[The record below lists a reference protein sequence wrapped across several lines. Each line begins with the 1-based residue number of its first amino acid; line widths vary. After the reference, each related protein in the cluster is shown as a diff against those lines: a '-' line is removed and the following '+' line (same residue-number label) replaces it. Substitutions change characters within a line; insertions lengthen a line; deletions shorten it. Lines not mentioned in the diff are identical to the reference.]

1 MGLRFKNGQKV
12 SLKMVKRVVM
22 HVGLGKTGTRTIQT
36 TLSRSRP
43 ALARMGVVYPGDATA
58 HHDLLAL
65 IHPKGPRHFWYTRQS
80 ISPQAAQVLA
90 DRQMSGI
97 RAAAATDA
105 PVILLSSEYF
115 QTLRT
120 EHFVRLDHQIAALGY
135 QLETLCYIRAPLA
148 HTASRI
154 QQGVRQGSARIAQM
168 MDRPYPPLARDHCEA
183 ALKALGP
190 DRVHL
195 RKMED
200 AAETGLAMDL
210 LHVAGLSPVPGAVPD
225 HAIGTR
231 LCHDAVYL
239 LDAINAC
246 DGNLAPERPVFREHE
261 AELLAMQGQAFTL
274 PPDVARRIQ
283 TQSRAEQDWLF
294 RHFRTCYPLQEIKN
308 VPTHWQEIEWA
319 ADALDEV
326 IQTEATQ
333 ADVSQTGHAAQ
344 DWPPRSQAA
353 SA

>member
-1 MGLRFKNGQKV
+1 
-12 SLKMVKRVVM
+12 MVKRVVM

-36 TLSRSRP
+36 TLAKSRA
-43 ALARMGVVYPGDATA
+43 ALADLGAVYPGDAVA

-65 IHPKGPRHFWYTRQS
+65 IHQRGPRHFWYTRQS
-80 ISPQAAQVLA
+80 ISPAAARDLA
-90 DRQMSGI
+90 ERQMSAI
-97 RAAAATDA
+97 RAAAATNA

-115 QTLRT
+115 QTLRAEQFAT
-120 EHFVRLDHQIAALGY
+120 LDTQISALGY

-154 QQGVRQGSARIAQM
+154 QQGVKMGTARIAQM

-190 DRVHL
+190 GRVHL

-200 AAETGLAMDL
+200 AQNVGLTIDL
-210 LHVAGLSPVPGAVPD
+210 LRTAGLSPQCSAFKDQRRNTGF
-225 HAIGTR
+225 
-231 LCHDAVYL
+231 CHDAVYL
-239 LDAINAC
+239 LDAINAR
-246 DGNLAPERPVFREHE
+246 DADMSGGRPTFVEHKPELV
-261 AELLAMQGQAFTL
+261 AMQGQKFTL

-294 RHFRTCYPLQEIKN
+294 RHFNTCYPLQDIAD
-308 VPTHWQEIEWA
+308 VPNHWQEIEWA
-319 ADALDEV
+319 ADALAEV
-326 IQTEATQ
+326 IREDLAEP
-333 ADVSQTGHAAQ
+333 
-344 DWPPRSQAA
+344 DWPPLLQAI